1 MASRGLGGLIM
12 FGGIRRRFHKALLD
26 LVVVPR
32 IKRRL
37 RQFHEALDNP
47 AETQARLLGRILE
60 RHRGTA
66 FGADHGFSSVRTPI
80 DYQKALP
87 IAGYDRLAPYIE
99 RMRQGEP
106 NTLIA
111 DARVFMFAL
120 TSGTTATR
128 KFIPVNESYLQSYRR
143 GWNMWGLTA
152 FQKHTK
158 VPLTPI
164 LQLSG
169 DWQEEFTPGGVPCG
183 AVTGLTATMQRWF
196 IRRLYCI
203 PAAAGKVKDPFAKQY
218 LALRMG
224 MAREVGMIL
233 SANPSTLVNLARFG
247 DANKESILRD
257 MRDGTLDPALEVP
270 GLVRQAMGKA
280 IRVKHPARVRQL
292 EKIIHD
298 TGTLLPRDYWP
309 EWTLLGNW
317 TGGSMG
323 PYLRQYPA
331 FYGAK
336 PVRDVGLIA
345 SEGRM
350 TIPLEDGT
358 PSGVLDIVSHYFE
371 FVPVDEM
378 DNPSARVLLPHEL
391 EQGQDYFILL
401 TTDYGLY
408 RYDIRD
414 VVRCTGFM
422 GKTPLLEFLN
432 KGAYFSSM
440 TGEKLS
446 EHHVTRSIDKVL
458 QELGVTVATYS
469 VAPVWDDRLPGY
481 GLYVERGSFPNPEVA
496 GKCCA
501 RLEELLC
508 RNNVEYEAKRSSA
521 RLAPLRLVWLK
532 PGAWQAWDRERLAK
546 TRGAAEQYK
555 HPCLINAVD
564 FRDTMAREGR
574 LDEVV

>member
-1 MASRGLGGLIM
+1 MFSLIRKS
-12 FGGIRRRFHKALLD
+12 FEKAFLD
-26 LVVVPR
+26 LVVAPR
-32 IKRRL
+32 IRRRL
-37 RQFHEALDNP
+37 KQFHNALGNP
-47 AETQARLLGRILE
+47 EETQAKLLDRILR
-60 RHRGTA
+60 RHEGTA
-66 FGADHGFSSVRTPI
+66 FGRDHGFSSVRSPQ
-80 DYQKALP
+80 DFQKALP
-87 IAGYDRLAPYIE
+87 VAGYDRLAPYIE
-99 RMRQGEP
+99 RMRRGEQ
-106 NTLIA
+106 NALIA
-111 DARVFMFAL
+111 DPKVFMFAL
-120 TSGTTATR
+120 TSGTTDTR
-128 KFIPVNESYLQSYRR
+128 KYIPVNNSYLESYRR

-169 DWQEEFTPGGVPCG
+169 DWQEEFTDGGTPCG

-203 PAAAGKVKDPFAKQY
+203 PAVAGKIKDPVAKQY
-218 LALRMG
+218 LALRIG
-224 MAREVGMIL
+224 LTRDVGMIL

-247 DANKESILRD
+247 DANKEALLRD
-257 MRDGTLDPALEVP
+257 IHDGTLDRGLDVP
-270 GLVRQAMGKA
+270 SLVRQEMSKA
-280 IRVKHPARVRQL
+280 IRQRHQKRVAQF
-292 EKIIHD
+292 ETIIRD
-298 TGTLLPRDYWP
+298 TGSLLPKDYWP
-309 EWTLLGNW
+309 DWTLLGNW

-331 FYGAK
+331 LYGAK

-358 PSGVLDIVSHYFE
+358 PSGVLDILSHYYE

-378 DNPSARVLLPHEL
+378 DSPTARVLLAHEL
-391 EQGQDYFILL
+391 EQGMDYFILL

-422 GKTPLLEFLN
+422 DKTPLLEFLN

-446 EHHVTRSIDKVL
+446 EHHVTRSIDRVL
-458 QELGVTVATYS
+458 AEHGATLATYS
-469 VAPVWDDRLPGY
+469 VAPVWDDKLPGY
-481 GLYVERGSFPNPEVA
+481 GLYIERGSLSENGLAER
-496 GKCCA
+496 CRS

-508 RNNVEYEAKRSSA
+508 ESNVEYAAKRSSA
-521 RLAPLRLVWLK
+521 RLALLQLIWMK
-532 PGAWQAWDRERLAK
+532 PGAWSVWDRERLAK

-564 FRDTMAREGR
+564 FRETMAGEGR
-574 LDEVV
+574 LE